1 MVVWWFKKLFTKRAF
16 LLSNRQDV
24 LLGIQNLILTEQCSL
39 ENIYTDKDHNA
50 LGYWK
55 ISAALKLTGILKVL
69 FFLLFKQWHYMKAN
83 LIIADQWKQ
92 STPLLFNWVNHTC
105 LARELLHILRFEKL
119 CHPRQGMPASRT
131 SALQEGPSYIR
142 KRLNVKD
149 FTLVMIL
156 KCFLGKTKG
165 NITCSPSHLSFNS
178 CFFVSAEKLLINCKY
193 SKPQMLA
200 HQ

>member
-1 MVVWWFKKLFTKRAF
+1 M
-16 LLSNRQDV
+16 
-24 LLGIQNLILTEQCSL
+24 
-39 ENIYTDKDHNA
+39 
-50 LGYWK
+50 
-55 ISAALKLTGILKVL
+55 
-69 FFLLFKQWHYMKAN
+69 
-83 LIIADQWKQ
+83 
-92 STPLLFNWVNHTC
+92 LFNWVNHTC

-165 NITCSPSHLSFNS
+165 NITSSPGHLSFNS
-178 CFFVSAEKLLINCKY
+178 CFFVSVGKLAITCKY
-193 SKPQMLA
+193 SKPQMLPINKQKTWKNMQSDKMLFLILA
-200 HQ
+200 VWSVIYGMFSLFWPLSETITL

>member
-1 MVVWWFKKLFTKRAF
+1 
-16 LLSNRQDV
+16 
-24 LLGIQNLILTEQCSL
+24 
-39 ENIYTDKDHNA
+39 
-50 LGYWK
+50 
-55 ISAALKLTGILKVL
+55 
-69 FFLLFKQWHYMKAN
+69 MKAN
-83 LIIADQWKQ
+83 LINAVHYIKKQ
-92 STPLLFNWVNHTC
+92 FTRLLFNWVNHTC

-119 CHPRQGMPASRT
+119 CHPWQGMPASRT
-131 SALQEGPSYIR
+131 SAVQEGLQEGPSYIR

-165 NITCSPSHLSFNS
+165 NVTSIPGHLSLNS
-178 CFFVSAEKLLINCKY
+178 CFFVLAGKLVITCKY